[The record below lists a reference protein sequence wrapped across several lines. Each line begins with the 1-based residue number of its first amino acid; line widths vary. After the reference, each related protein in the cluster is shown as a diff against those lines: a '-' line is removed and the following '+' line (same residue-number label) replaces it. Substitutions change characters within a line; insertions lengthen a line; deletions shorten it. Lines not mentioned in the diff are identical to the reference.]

1 MTAPSAPL
9 SGNGSFPN
17 PFGNPQLLANPYPV
31 YAMLRSANP
40 VFKLPLPASGPG
52 VTVLTHHADVE
63 QVLKDPRAS
72 VDRLR
77 ADVAQ
82 QFKDQLPAQLLGED
96 GGLRSMLLLDGADH
110 TRVRSLV
117 SKAFTPRRAAELGPH
132 IQQIIDRLLDD
143 ALADGH
149 MDLRHDF
156 AAPLPAI
163 VIAELLGVPAEDH
176 RQFKEWAGML
186 VNSLGQGGPL
196 ARGAEFEI
204 ALNALLEYLRGVI
217 ATRRADPQDDLISA
231 MIAAQEE
238 RDALTDHELVS
249 NSLLLLLAGHETTTN
264 LIGNG
269 VLALLRNPE
278 QWQRLLADREL
289 LPGAIEELLRF
300 DSPVQATVR
309 VPLEP
314 IEVSGQTLEK
324 EALVVCLI
332 GAANRDP
339 DAYDDPDRL
348 DIGRENLRHLSL
360 GFGAHFCLGASL
372 ARLEAKLALGALLD
386 RTPKLKLESE
396 DLRYRPNFLL
406 RGLEALPVAV

>member
-1 MTAPSAPL
+1 
-9 SGNGSFPN
+9 
-17 PFGNPQLLANPYPV
+17 
-31 YAMLRSANP
+31 
-40 VFKLPLPASGPG
+40 
-52 VTVLTHHADVE
+52 
-63 QVLKDPRAS
+63 
-72 VDRLR
+72 
-77 ADVAQ
+77 
-82 QFKDQLPAQLLGED
+82 
-96 GGLRSMLLLDGADH
+96 
-110 TRVRSLV
+110 
-117 SKAFTPRRAAELGPH
+117 
-132 IQQIIDRLLDD
+132 
-143 ALADGH
+143 
-149 MDLRHDF
+149 
-156 AAPLPAI
+156 
-163 VIAELLGVPAEDH
+163 
-176 RQFKEWAGML
+176 ML

-217 ATRRADPQDDLISA
+217 ATRRGDPRDDLISA

-278 QWQRLLADREL
+278 QWQRLLANREL

-396 DLRYRPNFLL
+396 DLNYRPNFLL
-406 RGLEALPVAV
+406 RGLETLPVAV